1 MSCGVGQ
8 MWLGSHRLAA
18 TAPIG
23 PLAWEPPHAAG
34 VALKRPK
41 KKKNESEFH
50 IREDIPDLNT
60 AHFVS
65 ISCSVDLYT
74 SSSDAI
80 PGNGHD
86 GSELVGRRGDQQL
99 YDPQINVVYRGKP
112 ERPEKPEF
120 SSKGGV

>member
-41 KKKNESEFH
+41 KKKFF
-50 IREDIPDLNT
+50 
-60 AHFVS
+60 FVL
-65 ISCSVDLYT
+65 IST
-74 SSSDAI
+74 SK
-80 PGNGHD
+80 
-86 GSELVGRRGDQQL
+86 EKMFFRLVR
-99 YDPQINVVYRGKP
+99 
-112 ERPEKPEF
+112 
-120 SSKGGV
+120 